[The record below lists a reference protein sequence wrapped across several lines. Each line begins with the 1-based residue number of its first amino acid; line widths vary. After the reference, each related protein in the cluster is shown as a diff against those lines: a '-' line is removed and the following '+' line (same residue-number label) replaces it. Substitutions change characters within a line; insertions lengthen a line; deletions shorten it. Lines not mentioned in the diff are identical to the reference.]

1 MRKRRVLAVLLALS
15 LAMSGNGMTVLAAE
29 TNPGQEQSVAKSPE
43 ETEDKQSETSGEGS
57 ESVKPGEGDES
68 KTSGEGG
75 ESATPG
81 EGDESK
87 TSGEGGESVTPGEG
101 DESVKPGEGDESTT
115 PGEGDEGT
123 KPGEGDKNEA
133 PGEGD
138 ESETPGESDE
148 SGTQETPEKEEKPA
162 ASKDDEGKKPVEEQS
177 KEPAEKSEETQ
188 SADQNYV
195 SRMVTFTDD
204 TGMSISYDANASTQ
218 YEYVVE
224 GGVLT
229 KVVTRT
235 TGSDGTTIEEPVV
248 FEGNVELKQPE
259 EGEQYT
265 SIAASI
271 FKGNDKITY
280 VKLPAGVECIGA
292 ETFKGCTALKGV
304 YLPASVNKIENSA
317 FENCTSLTQINIPKA
332 VTAIGDSAFKGDT
345 RLYLVFMKDM
355 DYSELKSIGAEAFSG
370 CTVLSQ
376 FCSHSD
382 FVFPVKLESIGEKA
396 FKDCKAVKKIDLTAN
411 KNLKELGAYVF
422 AGCTG
427 LTDLTPGETLSLIP
441 EGAFEGCNALVC
453 VNFVNGKPMAIGRG
467 AFRGCYGLKQIVLP
481 QTVTKIETEA
491 FQGCT
496 KLKQLEIR
504 CFMIEIEPKA
514 FPSDAPDLV
523 IVAEKGSNG
532 YNYAIGNSFR
542 VPDEDAF
549 YKYTVEDVNGVL
561 MPEDKDSK
569 GTIAGKYIFPGGT
582 IWVGAG
588 TQTKAEENV
597 NTQNKGTGVKSGELC
612 YIYYSQTEAQKN
624 TYTFITESLRCN
636 GSTMQKKDGKYYF
649 EMPAGGAVITAEFRA
664 NTPDN
669 IKGQKVTVE
678 FSNGTPLQNGKT
690 DEYGYLGVEL
700 KVGQNSRMFLLDE
713 DGNPIPAT
721 KLIAVRSSNDA
732 VVKIDKSGV
741 ITAAGT
747 GGKEKASATVTIE
760 VKGGDGT
767 KITINRTVDVTTAEA
782 KSIILKASS
791 YDSFVTI
798 AGDAEGIQTAS
809 VKKNIIQAGDQKF
822 KLKANVYDGEEGISK
837 ELTWTTSNAKVAT
850 VKSEKTAAA
859 TPVNEVTIL
868 KGCEGEATITVTAK
882 NAADAEKEK
891 ITQKF
896 VVRVYEEGFRLTGS
910 KITVNPRMKE
920 GTVVELISAYEMPLE
935 QASLTLYEE
944 KTLGT
949 TPFTAEYDG
958 QESSDICKRFRIKP
972 VSETIKDGTYKVR
985 VGVNGDTSEKN
996 LMPLTIT
1003 VKASVPKPTIKFN
1016 EKKAKFNLFYKN
1028 GGTNSKG
1035 ETITVVTEI
1044 TKLGNAKI
1052 SKVALEPLTKK
1063 ADDGLFVENFVIDEA
1078 GTDLAKGKVAIRRS
1092 QNAMRYTQKK
1102 KAVVTGYLVIYYE
1115 GYGDDAAKKVK
1126 VTMPTGTTAPEW
1138 ALRTANGNY
1147 RADVSAEQEINLEIY
1162 DKKSKK
1168 KETVVLDESYTVTEE
1183 KGDIALVGSPVIKDG
1198 AVSVKFWPDSGKMKL
1213 VLRNAAW
1220 DLDKNGKERTLAYT
1234 YTVNVSRAKPTV
1246 KTDQSAVSLNLN
1258 YPEREAKFKLVSNLS
1273 GLQIDPTQTFTPVV
1287 TKKNAAEIEK
1297 LRVTYENG
1305 EGVVAIKSGQAIKKG
1320 TYKFECDAS
1329 TEETGLKKTTLTVK
1343 VVDSKPTITLGKGS
1357 LQLNKVVY
1365 DNNNAAILNGTEN
1378 GSTSAS
1384 RADQAFLYRET
1395 SAVTFKVSSKPEG
1408 YTLAPVGNGDQET
1421 SLVCTTKNR
1430 AGAEKYFTFD
1440 VEEDPEQEN
1449 GSILRVSLKDKS
1461 LNTGSYKF
1469 KMTPRYRK
1477 EGATTVS
1484 AKPVNVTV
1492 KVISTDDIYLTAS
1505 ARGKI
1510 NLLNREG
1517 EPGDKNGIVYTPALK
1532 NIVGEIENVK
1542 IYDAGTLQ
1550 EESKFFDIC
1559 MISEGKNKG
1568 KFFVTPKKIAK
1579 PQQNPGDPV
1588 EYTYAELE
1596 HNKSYAV
1603 RIWVQVKGYAG
1614 DAKTKGGVLSR
1625 TIRIKTEQIL
1635 PKVTTDKTSM
1645 DVFLSTKNYNASFVV
1660 KPKTGSVG
1668 TIEEVYFDEKDE
1680 LANDSFT
1687 LIQTPQADGSMKV
1700 TVHLKE
1706 AVRFANGTTNTVK
1719 FYVKYKGQGTKTSK
1733 KATTFTMKIKVH

>member
-1 MRKRRVLAVLLALS
+1 MGKGGRTMRKRRVLAVLLALS

-29 TNPGQEQSVAKSPE
+29 TNPGQEQSVVKSPE
-43 ETEDKQSETSGEGS
+43 ETEGKQSET
-57 ESVKPGEGDES
+57 PGEGEES
-68 KTSGEGG
+68 K
-75 ESATPG
+75 AP
-81 EGDESK
+81 
-87 TSGEGGESVTPGEG
+87 GEGGESVKPGIGDEGAKPEEGGESATPGEG
-101 DESVKPGEGDESTT
+101 DESVKPGEGDGSAT
-115 PGEGDEGT
+115 PGEGDESVKPDEGDESAT
-123 KPGEGDKNEA
+123 PGEGDGSVK
-133 PGEGD
+133 
-138 ESETPGESDE
+138 PGESDE
-148 SGTQETPEKEEKPA
+148 SGTQETPDKEEKPA
-162 ASKDDEGKKPVEEQS
+162 ASTDDEGKKSVEEQP
-177 KEPAEKSEETQ
+177 KEPAEKPEETQ
-188 SADQNYV
+188 PADQNYV
-195 SRMVTFTDD
+195 SRIVTFTDD
-204 TGMSISYDANASTQ
+204 TGMRISYDANASMQ
-218 YEYVVE
+218 YRYVVE
-224 GGVLT
+224 NGVLT
-229 KVVTRT
+229 AVLKQST
-235 TGSDGTTIEEPVV
+235 TVSGNTIEEPMV
-248 FEGNVELKQPE
+248 FGGNVELKQPE

-265 SIAASI
+265 SIAASV
-271 FKGNDKITY
+271 FSGNQGITY

-292 ETFKGCTALKGV
+292 EAFKGCTALKGV
-304 YLPASVNKIENSA
+304 YLPAGVNKIENSA

-396 FKDCKAVKKIDLTAN
+396 FKDCKAVKKIDLSSNNKLTA
-411 KNLKELGAYVF
+411 LGAYVF

-427 LTDLTPGETLSLIP
+427 LTDLTPGETLSRIP

-453 VNFVNGKPMAIGRG
+453 VNFVNGETMTIGRA
-467 AFRGCYGLKQIVLP
+467 AFKGCYGLKQIVLP
-481 QTVTKIETEA
+481 QTVSKIETEA
-491 FQGCT
+491 FLGCT
-496 KLKQLEIR
+496 KLKQLEIQ
-504 CFMIEIEPKA
+504 CYKIQIESKA
-514 FPSDAPDLV
+514 FPSDAEDLV
-523 IVAEKGSNG
+523 IVAEIGSNG
-532 YNYAIGNSFR
+532 YKYALENKFR
-542 VPDEDAF
+542 VPDEKTC
-549 YKYTVEDVNGVL
+549 YRYTVEDINGVL

-569 GTIAGKYIFPGGT
+569 GTVIAGKYIFPGGT

-636 GSTMQKKDGKYYF
+636 GNTMQKKDGKYYF

-700 KVGQNSRMFLLDE
+700 KVGQTSRMFLLDE
-713 DGNPIPAT
+713 DGKPIPAT
-721 KLIAVRSSNDA
+721 KLIAVKSSNDT
-732 VVKIDKSGV
+732 VVKIDKNGV

-782 KSIILKASS
+782 KSIILKASN
-791 YDSFVTI
+791 YDSFVTVE
-798 AGDAEGIQTAS
+798 GDVEGIQTAS

-850 VKSEKTAAA
+850 LKSDKTTAAS
-859 TPVNEVTIL
+859 PVNEVTIL

-910 KITVNPRMKE
+910 KITVNPRMEE
-920 GTVVELISAYEMPLE
+920 GTVVELISAYGIGLDD
-935 QASLTLYEE
+935 ARITLYEE

-958 QESSDICKRFRIKP
+958 LESSDICKRFRIKP

-1035 ETITVVTEI
+1035 ETISVITEI

-1063 ADDGLFVENFVIDEA
+1063 ADDGLFLENFVIDEA
-1078 GTDLAKGKVAIRRS
+1078 GTDLAAGKVAIKRS
-1092 QNAMRYTQKK
+1092 GNAMRYTQAK
-1102 KAVVTGYLVIYYE
+1102 KAAVTGYLVIYYE

-1126 VTMPTGTTAPEW
+1126 VTMPTGTTAPQW
-1138 ALRTANGNY
+1138 ALRKTKGSY

-1162 DKKSKK
+1162 DKKSKN

-1183 KGDIALVGSPVIKDG
+1183 KGDIALVGSPEIKDG
-1198 AVSVKFWPDSGKMKL
+1198 TVSVKFWPDGGKMKL

-1220 DLDKNGKERTLAYT
+1220 DSDKNGKERTLAYT
-1234 YTVNVSRAKPTV
+1234 YTVSVSRAKPTV

-1273 GLQIDPTQTFTPVV
+1273 GLQIDSTQTFTPVV

-1320 TYKFECDAS
+1320 TYKFECDAR
-1329 TEETGLKKTTLTVK
+1329 TEVSDLKKTTLTVK

-1378 GSTSAS
+1378 GGASAG
-1384 RADQAFLYRET
+1384 RANQALLYRET
-1395 SAVTFKVSSKPEG
+1395 SEVTFKVSSKPEG
-1408 YTLAPVGNGDQET
+1408 YTLASVGDGSEET
-1421 SLVCTTKNR
+1421 EIVCITKNK
-1430 AGAEKYFTFD
+1430 AGAETYFTFD

-1461 LNTGSYKF
+1461 LNAGNYKF

-1505 ARGKI
+1505 AKGKI

-1542 IYDAGTLQ
+1542 IYDAGTLE
-1550 EESKFFDIC
+1550 EESKYFDIC
-1559 MISEGKNKG
+1559 MIDEGKNKG
-1568 KFFVTPKKIAK
+1568 KLFVTPKKIEKA
-1579 PQQNPGDPV
+1579 QENPGDPV

-1645 DVFLSTKNYNASFVV
+1645 DVFLSTKDYNASFVV

-1706 AVRFANGTTNTVK
+1706 AVGFANGTTNNVK

-1733 KATTFTMKIKVH
+1733 KATGFTMKIKVH